1 MENKYLL
8 KLTVIIQ
15 GVAKHIISI
24 ITEGTHS
31 ENATMNKMLKKVT
44 ELYIEGMNLEK
55 EPTKEELKKYH
66 NSVVKN
72 YKKHI
77 NYYPATKEKEL
88 EGIENVVKVEPV
100 KAKVQKTDTVYIATN
115 TGKKISHEMTRYKT
129 KVESFK
135 EFLLYIRK
143 DKSKRYCYIL
153 TEPVSGFV
161 LATSTTKTGIERLI
175 KEYEERNMI
184 ATIKTKIQECYESNC
199 ILNPH
204 LVSKEYIENVII
216 DKEFER
222 NKMELKDK
230 KVNAVINNLGNIK
243 RILNKY
249 EGLEGQAKVKY
260 PTMVESYNN
269 IKNWSNAKYHTL
281 CTEKDLDEL
290 IHTTNVYDKLFSEV
304 ADTMRKKQ
312 KEKKEKEMN
321 SKKAKLIEEMLD
333 IRVEIKALFDE
344 DLKYREEN
352 NIVSEDTRYSSLVDR
367 YGNNWVY
374 NRPVHILEKSSELI
388 LTNYLGNH
396 KKLLE
401 DILEFKNWR
410 QKEYYAE
417 YFKNP
422 CLKIFDIDFDKM
434 TELFDLVG
442 FRAPKEELTYD
453 TNRIAKE
460 EWFKYIHTHNHKED
474 MSYEESWLE
483 FIKNAPVE
491 TINVEQV
498 ENIEVAPVEVIEKEI
513 TENISKEI
521 VEIETSEPNTI
532 KVDKLE
538 VNHDL
543 TKKEVI
549 SIIRKGVELIS
560 TALENKNYG
569 DTTSLKEFA
578 KYHWAS
584 SVSDLTLNKK
594 YTKDKLIEVVEE
606 LNETISYMNG
616 CQTKKPVEV
625 AEEKVDHKVSV
636 ENPVAVAP
644 VETQEE
650 TKVKRVERL
659 LNKAIENNE
668 YNLARTLVFEDDKT
682 YPCETVEVA
691 RNQGMLK
698 ISNKHNGHVT
708 SHEFEFICVDNKIE
722 IIKGTVLPCFGNPA
736 FEIPSCNLIDFQ
748 TKINEVLVK
757 DDEEVESQE
766 SKKVEIKNIN
776 FEEMELSEEEIIQR
790 LIDIISENKVK
801 LHRVEKLT
809 HSDVKIVDSEDKDIK
824 ILTYIEHFNSSWR
837 ESNNKLVTVY
847 FKITDGAISLIKAG
861 FNDGETKFSSYNAVN
876 EGWLREFEDRINQF
890 FLKKKPRKIR
900 EVEKTNSDSDK
911 KEIVDMQD
919 GVVTPIEKHR
929 EELTTDI
936 CSIVNDILSSFA
948 YERKIETV
956 TQIQD
961 NSMLVVNKYK
971 KDVVVLC
978 KGEPPPN
985 KKLEKILDKE
995 RKRRN
1000 K

>member
-1 MENKYLL
+1 MENNYLL

-24 ITEGTHS
+24 ITEGVHS

-55 EPTKEELKKYH
+55 EPSKEELKKYH

-100 KAKVQKTDTVYIATN
+100 KAKVQKTDTVYVATN
-115 TGKKISHEMTRYKT
+115 TGKKISHEMTKYKT
-129 KVESFK
+129 KVEGFK
-135 EFLLYIRK
+135 DFILYIRK
-143 DKSKRYCYIL
+143 EKKDYIL
-153 TEPVSGFV
+153 TEPVTGV
-161 LATSTTKTGIERLI
+161 MLATSSTKSYLEEQL
-175 KEYEERNMI
+175 KKLEERDMLLK
-184 ATIKTKIQECYESNC
+184 IKTKIQEQYETNGC
-199 ILNPH
+199 RNPH
-204 LVSKEYIENVII
+204 LISKEYIENVII
-216 DKEFER
+216 DKEFKR
-222 NKMELKDK
+222 NKIELKDK
-230 KVNAVINNLGNIK
+230 KVNTVINNLGNIK

-460 EWFKYIHTHNHKED
+460 EWFKYIHTHNHTED

-616 CQTKKPVEV
+616 CQAKKPVEV

-650 TKVKRVERL
+650 TNVKRVERL

-668 YNLARTLVFEDDKT
+668 YNLARTLVFDGDKT
-682 YPCETVEVA
+682 YPCETVEVS
-691 RNQGMLK
+691 RNQGVLK
-698 ISNKHNGHVT
+698 ISKKHNGHIT
-708 SHEFEFICVDNKIE
+708 PYEFEFICVGKEIE
-722 IIKGTVLPCFGNPA
+722 IIKGTILPCCGNPA

-748 TKINEVLVK
+748 EKMNDVLVK

-790 LIDIISENKVK
+790 LIDTISENKVK

-876 EGWLREFEDRINQF
+876 EGWLREFEYRINQL

-978 KGEPPPN
+978 KGDPPPN